1 MQETHIEAGYCKIA
15 TLTYRVRDAIAF
27 EITGVDF
34 AGPLFIKSGE
44 KVWICLFT
52 CAVYRAVHLELCSSL
67 SVVCF
72 IQALRRF
79 IARRGRPRTIYSDN
93 GTNFVGTD
101 NAFSR
106 VDFKKF
112 AETSSTERIQWRFNP
127 PTAAWWGGFWE
138 RLVGVLKQLLRKVLG
153 RALLDYE
160 SLLTIICDC
169 EAIINSRPLTCS
181 STNPNELVPL
191 TPIMFLRDQL
201 VSGVPDC
208 DAVDRH
214 SLSRKVQHRQKL
226 AEDLGRRF
234 RNEYLGQLQLWSKG
248 SSSYQVKMGDVVFI
262 GNNLDKRVNWP
273 LGRVIELLPGKDGEV
288 RVVRVSTERGQLLRP
303 VQRLYPLECAEEGLM
318 DSKALTSPKS
328 RLAETNVPCE
338 DSSESAGDIETANPG
353 VSKSRVPEPNVDNTA
368 YVSRSGRTVRV
379 PVRYRDND

>member
-1 MQETHIEAGYCKIA
+1 MEVFEDMDGVIRLKSRISNRSDCDNFLFPVILPGKHFLVNRLIFGEHLKLGHIGAQSLMCILRQNFWILGGRRAIRHAISKCVVCKRHTSKPI
-15 TLTYRVRDAIAF
+15 TVRSPPLSIDRVRDAIEF

-34 AGPLFIKSGE
+34 AGPLFVKSGE
-44 KVWICLFT
+44 KIWICLFT

-67 SVVCF
+67 LVVCF
-72 IQALRRF
+72 MQALRRF

-169 EAIINSRPLTCS
+169 EAINSRPLTCS
-181 STNPNELVPL
+181 STDPNELVPL

-226 AEDLGRRF
+226 AEDLRRRF

-248 SSSYQVKMGDVVFI
+248 GSSY
-262 GNNLDKRVNWP
+262 
-273 LGRVIELLPGKDGEV
+273 
-288 RVVRVSTERGQLLRP
+288 
-303 VQRLYPLECAEEGLM
+303 
-318 DSKALTSPKS
+318 
-328 RLAETNVPCE
+328 
-338 DSSESAGDIETANPG
+338 
-353 VSKSRVPEPNVDNTA
+353 
-368 YVSRSGRTVRV
+368 
-379 PVRYRDND
+379 